1 MQDAVGVL
9 LMVLILL
16 YIPVRSP
23 KLARAV
29 VVAVEKHKS
38 VTQSL
43 EDNQNASQNAPL
55 PYCCQSCSER
65 RL

>member
-43 EDNQNASQNAPL
+43 ENIESASPDASL
-55 PYCCQSCSER
+55 P
-65 RL
+65 